1 MAAKEL
7 ARMRT
12 QFVQRVTAENLT
24 QLLEALVTDNVLNEL
39 EKERIQEMNQTRADK
54 ARDFIDTVKKKGEK
68 FCPYQSTL
76 PSWNALLACWNMPQV
91 ESTMSY

>member
-1 MAAKEL
+1 
-7 ARMRT
+7 MRT
-12 QFVQRVTAENLT
+12 QFVQRVTAEDLT

-68 FCPYQSTL
+68 ACRIMISHLQTIDPTVFCQLGLSSG
-76 PSWNALLACWNMPQV
+76 PSV